1 MSFILNVSILYVV
14 FGRNLNTPFEKYSA
28 CNQEKCN
35 FSVYTL
41 HTTYLS
47 MYCTSIMY
55 AMQAASSPS
64 KCTVGFNTVVLMP
77 RFLPKTV
84 KTDSIHN
91 LVNYALV
98 LC

>member
-1 MSFILNVSILYVV
+1 M
-14 FGRNLNTPFEKYSA
+14 NTKNS
-28 CNQEKCN
+28 
-35 FSVYTL
+35 T
-41 HTTYLS
+41 HLS

-84 KTDSIHN
+84 KTDSIIN
-91 LVNYALV
+91 LANFELVKVNF
-98 LC
+98 

>member
-1 MSFILNVSILYVV
+1 MLKIGIEMYD
-14 FGRNLNTPFEKYSA
+14 RIKYI
-28 CNQEKCN
+28 
-35 FSVYTL
+35 
-41 HTTYLS
+41 TYLS

-91 LVNYALV
+91 LVNYVLV
-98 LC
+98 KNLNFIKKKI